1 MADLAYLEGFP
12 CPRRNEGGDREV
24 AQEGLVAIS
33 DRLIFLDVET
43 TGLDHQRDR
52 IIEIFML
59 SLSKDGEVAE
69 YETLINPQR
78 PLPKE
83 ITEITGLTDADLKDA
98 PVEAEVAPVVREFI
112 GLGTPVAHNL
122 QFDLRF
128 LNAMFRRNNLLE
140 LGGAG
145 IDTLTI
151 SRELFP
157 RLAVYPGGGGSHR
170 LSNLMYHFRL
180 EGAYANTHRAREDV
194 MLLVEVFRH
203 LQDYASGRRAL
214 VYPEALIY
222 GCPTCGAA
230 MHVVEEQQG
239 KVLVCRNESCQVRL
253 VV

>member
-1 MADLAYLEGFP
+1 MAIY
-12 CPRRNEGGDREV
+12 
-24 AQEGLVAIS
+24 
-33 DRLIFLDVET
+33 DRLVFVDVET
-43 TGLDHQRDR
+43 TGLDARRDR
-52 IIEIFML
+52 IIEVFML
-59 SLSKDGEVAE
+59 SLSRSGEVAE

-98 PVEAEVAPVVREFI
+98 PVEAEVAPAIREFI

-128 LNAMFRRNNLLE
+128 LNAMFRRHSLLE
-140 LGGAG
+140 LGGGG

-157 RLAVYPGGGGSHR
+157 KLAIYPGGGGSHR
-170 LSNLMYHFRL
+170 LSNLMYHFHL
-180 EGAYANTHRAREDV
+180 EEAYANAHRAREDV

-203 LQDYASGRRAL
+203 LQDYASGRSAAA
-214 VYPEALIY
+214 YPEPLIY
-222 GCPTCGAA
+222 GCPTCGSALY
-230 MHVVEEQQG
+230 VVEEEG
-239 KVLVCRNESCQVRL
+239 ERVLVCKNQSGCEVRL